1 MKAGG
6 WEFANHTWRD
16 MNATERSAESLKT
29 DDEKWKANVAP
40 ILGDTDMII
49 FAFGADIGDWEGYSS
64 DNPKFQYY
72 KSAGYDYFCNVD
84 SSQYFVQITDQ
95 YFRQG
100 RRNLDGY
107 RMYYNPDMLSDLFD
121 VSEVWDSSRP
131 TPVPEM

>member
-1 MKAGG
+1 
-6 WEFANHTWRD
+6 
-16 MNATERSAESLKT
+16 MNATERSAEDLKT

-84 SSQYFVQITDQ
+84 SSQYFVQITDD

-107 RMYYNPDMLSDLFD
+107 RMYYNPEMLSDLFD

-131 TPVPEM
+131 TPVPGM

>member
-1 MKAGG
+1 
-6 WEFANHTWRD
+6 
-16 MNATERSAESLKT
+16 
-29 DDEKWKANVAP
+29 
-40 ILGDTDMII
+40 MII

-107 RMYYNPDMLSDLFD
+107 RMYYNPDMLSDLLMYLRYGILPD
-121 VSEVWDSSRP
+121 RHRYQKCD
-131 TPVPEM
+131 MQI

>member
-1 MKAGG
+1 
-6 WEFANHTWRD
+6 
-16 MNATERSAESLKT
+16 MNATERSAEDLKT

-84 SSQYFVQITDQ
+84 SVSTLYRSQISISDREEEIWMVTECIIT
-95 YFRQG
+95 RIC
-100 RRNLDGY
+100 
-107 RMYYNPDMLSDLFD
+107 
-121 VSEVWDSSRP
+121 
-131 TPVPEM
+131 